1 PRVLEDRYCIDPVL
15 RYVVDQVSE
24 GSLRKFHAEYFPLRP
39 YNIAYVA
46 DSCPARSSQVK
57 DLRLIRERDLAQT
70 LQDRGCKFTPE
81 RVPDPILFIASFDD
95 FLAVN
100 VLSRGQAAGTY
111 SLFPFPPD

>member
-1 PRVLEDRYCIDPVL
+1 
-15 RYVVDQVSE
+15 
-24 GSLRKFHAEYFPLRP
+24 LRKFNTVYSSLASYDVT
-39 YNIAYVA
+39 YVA
-46 DSCPARSSQVK
+46 DGRSACSSQVT

-100 VLSRGQAAGTY
+100 VLSRGQAAGT
-111 SLFPFPPD
+111 